1 MFRGFMRKVVVSEFV
16 TLDGVMED
24 PRWTFQFPGNHMF
37 VKSDELFASDALL
50 LGRVTYEGFAAAWPT
65 MKMEPMDYADRMNG
79 IRKYVVSST
88 LGDAKWNNSRIIREN
103 VKEEISKLKD
113 EEGKGSLLV
122 YGSCALVNFLAQQN
136 LVDEYWLLVYPVVRG
151 KGKRLFKDG
160 TAATLRLLEARAFD
174 SGVVLLRY
182 ETAKGKREGTPAEV
196 IA

>member
-1 MFRGFMRKVVVSEFV
+1 MRKVIVSEFV

-37 VKSDELFASDALL
+37 VKSEELFASDALL

-79 IRKYVVSST
+79 IRKYVVSTT
-88 LGDAKWNNSRIIREN
+88 LRDAEWNNSRIIREN
-103 VKEEISKLKD
+103 VKEEVSSLKN

-136 LVDEYWLLVYPVVRG
+136 LVDEYWLLVYPIVLG

-160 TAATLRLLEARAFD
+160 TEATLKLLEAKAFD
-174 SGVVLLRY
+174 SGVLLLRY
-182 ETAKGKREGTPAEV
+182 EGVKGKQEGALAKG